1 MKETGHNSFR
11 TSIQWSRLIPDPTT
25 GKVNQTA
32 VDFYNQ
38 VIDDLLEHGIEPFMN
53 LYHFDMPMVLQEKGG
68 WESREV
74 VDLYVD
80 FAKTCFEL
88 FGDRVKKWFT
98 HNEPIVPVEGGYLY
112 GWHYPD
118 KVNLKEGIQVLYH
131 EALASAKAIAVY
143 HSMNLSGEIGIILN
157 LTPTYPRDEHNEADV
172 NAAKF
177 VDGFFNRS

>member
-1 MKETGHNSFR
+1 MEPFNSR
-11 TSIQWSRLIPDPTT
+11 SYNR
-25 GKVNQTA
+25 KVNQTA

-112 GWHYPD
+112 G
-118 KVNLKEGIQVLYH
+118 
-131 EALASAKAIAVY
+131 
-143 HSMNLSGEIGIILN
+143 GIILI
-157 LTPTYPRDEHNEADV
+157 
-172 NAAKF
+172 K
-177 VDGFFNRS
+177 